1 MTTVRDI
8 MTADVICIGENESLA
23 VAAQQMRDLDVGALP
38 ICGED
43 DRLHGMLTD
52 RDIAIKCVAAGMDPA
67 TTTAGQLAQG
77 SVYRVDADT
86 SVEEM
91 LDVMAEHQIRRVP
104 VMENHRLVG
113 IVAQADITRHLPE
126 YAIVRFVKAVCSPKA
141 LTSH

>member
-23 VAAQQMRDLDVGALP
+23 TAAQQMRDLDVGALP

-43 DRLHGMLTD
+43 DRLQGMLTD

-77 SVYRVDADT
+77 SVYHVDADT

-126 YAIVRFVKAVCSPKA
+126 YAIVRFVKAVCSPTA